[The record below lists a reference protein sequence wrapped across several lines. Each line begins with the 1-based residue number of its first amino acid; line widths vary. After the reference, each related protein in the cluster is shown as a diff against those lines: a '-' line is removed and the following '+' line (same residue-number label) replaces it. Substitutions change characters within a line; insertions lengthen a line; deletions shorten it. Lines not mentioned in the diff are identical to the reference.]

1 MTPFVQLSAVSVP
14 QPLPTS
20 ELVTMPHPTV
30 RVISDAQSPLILTK
44 LHNSGKLNYLT
55 QVNEPKQQINGDKH
69 DDLSPLDTRSGNEAG
84 LFYNSPVARAT
95 LPSIH
100 LIKRENNSGH

>member
-69 DDLSPLDTRSGNEAG
+69 DDLSPLDTRSI
-84 LFYNSPVARAT
+84 LQ
-95 LPSIH
+95 LPSCMGHITIH
-100 LIKRENNSGH
+100 PPDQKRKY